1 MSTLFISDLHL
12 SSDQPALTQLFL
24 DFLHQQ
30 ARKAEALYILGDL
43 FETWIGDDNLNTYNQ
58 RIITA
63 LAELTGSGVTTYFMP
78 GNRDFLIGKDF
89 IQRTGCRYLTDPT
102 IIDLYGNSTLLTHG
116 DRWCTLD
123 KHYLR
128 YRRWTRLRFC
138 QFLFLQLPLAWRQKI
153 ANYLRG
159 QEHSGAPIDMA
170 KYDVVMP
177 DLLAYLKHYPGTQQ
191 IIHGHTHLP
200 SIQLIKQTENIYSQQ
215 WDFWQ
220 GAAKMSNRSVSNLHE
235 DCELSGNTDKNS
247 SAKSI
252 WIKRFVLSD
261 WQPTQGNVLVAL
273 PNQTMALV
281 YFSQCNGRS

>member
-12 SSDQPALTQLFL
+12 SNDQPAMTQLFL
-24 DFLHQQ
+24 NFLQQQ
-30 ARKAEALYILGDL
+30 AKHAEALYILGDL
-43 FETWIGDDNLNTYNQ
+43 FETWIGDDNLNAYNQ
-58 RIITA
+58 KIIAA
-63 LAELTGSGVTTYFMP
+63 LAELTASGVATYFMP
-78 GNRDFLIGKDF
+78 GNRDFLIGQAF
-89 IQRTGCRYLTDPT
+89 IQRSGCRYLVDPT
-102 IIDLYGNSTLLTHG
+102 IIDLYGRPTLLTHG

-138 QFLFLQLPLAWRQKI
+138 QFLFLQLPSAWRQKI

-159 QEHSGAPIDMA
+159 QEHSSAPIDIA

-200 SIQLIKQTENIYSQQ
+200 CIQLIKSA
-215 WDFWQ
+215 D
-220 GAAKMSNRSVSNLHE
+220 
-235 DCELSGNTDKNS
+235 NT
-247 SAKSI
+247 

-261 WQPTQGNVLVAL
+261 WQPTKGNCLIV
-273 PNQTMALV
+273 NSDHTIELV
-281 YFSQCNGRS
+281 YFD